1 MTSHMLRDW
10 FERALEQTDPAAWLL
25 EHCTDPELR
34 AQVSRLLA
42 ADAADNEPA
51 TGGAARLAE
60 EIGAPDPSAPA
71 PGTQIGPY
79 VLESLLG
86 EGGYAR
92 VFAAWREH
100 AGARREVA
108 LKLPFRTVHSPE
120 AQQQYQREV
129 RALAALAH
137 PNIAHLIDAGIGTGG
152 QAWIALERVRG
163 ASILDHARE
172 ARLDLG
178 ARLRLMVQVCR
189 AVDAAHRSLIVHR
202 DLKPSNVLVS
212 ADGQVKLLDFGIAKL
227 LQPDDDAG
235 HTVAPAFTPA
245 YAAPEQRHGGA
256 VTTATDVYALGVL
269 LGELV
274 TGERVNDGS
283 GRTPSSRLGEA
294 HGGEGPHT
302 LPPIARHK
310 VRGDLDAIVMKAID
324 ADPAQRYAS
333 AGALADDLERLLDGH
348 PVQACAPTRWYRTRK
363 FVARH
368 RGGVAV
374 TMAFV
379 LAVFA
384 ALALAVWQAGIARAE
399 AERATQQTRRA
410 TATRD
415 FLVSVFEAAGPD
427 LPREH
432 RPSLEDLVD
441 DAGARA
447 LRDAALTDDVRA
459 DLLLS
464 LAKVS
469 GALGDYEREHALLDR
484 AEADLGRLYARD
496 SEPWLRARVLRA
508 GALRGQA
515 RPEAALAELEPL
527 QASFA
532 ARGRIGVDAQIAL
545 AQALADVG
553 RGEDAAAAFDAARRL
568 AAQLPERADEL
579 ALRVD
584 LLRSSGL
591 IDAQRFSEGL
601 AIADRA
607 LADWKASGRAPDR
620 DVLQLLS
627 AIGNAASI
635 GGDAARAEAS
645 YREAITLAEQL
656 YARPHPDT
664 AWAIGIYGSFL
675 VAQARYADAEPY
687 IDRALSMRRA
697 LLGEAH
703 PEALDALAA
712 LGRLRAGQS
721 RHEEALAAF
730 EEGVA
735 LCERERVR
743 QPVCPRLIG
752 SVSQMQA
759 IAGRPEQA
767 LATAARAVS
776 AQRELGGP
784 DDPQLLVPL
793 GFLARAQVKHGD
805 YAAALATINELA
817 RIAAATGN
825 EDVRELHYARF
836 QRALALFA
844 LGRNDE
850 TLPLIRSVID
860 AQKRRSPN
868 EQRPLFSMLLLEARA
883 LARAG
888 RRDEARAAANE
899 ALAIEHKPAPLDP
912 ALVANLQHLA
922 REGRER

>member
-1 MTSHMLRDW
+1 MTSHTLRDW
-10 FERALEQTDPAAWLL
+10 FERALEQADPDAWLL
-25 EHCTDPELR
+25 EHCPDPVLR
-34 AQVSRLLA
+34 AQVARLLA
-42 ADAADNEPA
+42 ADAAGIEPA

-60 EIGAPDPSAPA
+60 EIGMPAPSAPA

-86 EGGYAR
+86 EGGFAR
-92 VFAAWREH
+92 VFAAWRDH
-100 AGARREVA
+100 AGTRREVA

-129 RALAALAH
+129 RALAALEH
-137 PNIAHLIDAGIGTGG
+137 PNIAHLIDAGIGAGG

-163 ASILDHARE
+163 APILDHARE
-172 ARLDLG
+172 ARLDLA

-212 ADGQVKLLDFGIAKL
+212 TAGQVKLLDFGIAKL
-227 LQPDDDAG
+227 LQPEDDAG
-235 HTVAPAFTPA
+235 QTAAPAFTPA

-294 HGGEGPHT
+294 SGGAGAQA

-333 AGALADDLERLLDGH
+333 AGALAEDLQRLLDGH
-348 PVQACAPTRWYRTRK
+348 PVHACAPTRWYRTRK

-368 RGGVAV
+368 KGGVAV

-399 AERATQQTRRA
+399 AERAAQQTHRA

-432 RPSLEDLVD
+432 RPSLEDLVE

-469 GALGDYEREHALLDR
+469 GALGDYDREHALLDR
-484 AEADLGRLYARD
+484 AETDLARLYAPD
-496 SEPWLRARVLRA
+496 AEPWLRARVLRA
-508 GALRGQA
+508 GAWRGQA

-607 LADWKASGRAPDR
+607 LADWKASGRAADR

-635 GGDAARAEAS
+635 GGDAPRAEAS
-645 YREAITLAEQL
+645 YREAIALSEQL

-664 AWAIGIYGSFL
+664 AWAVGIYGSFL
-675 VAQARYADAEPY
+675 VAQGRQAEAEPY
-687 IDRALSMRRA
+687 VERALSMRRD

-703 PEALDALAA
+703 PESLDALAA
-712 LGRLRAGQS
+712 LGRLRAGQG
-721 RHEEALAAF
+721 RQEEALAAF
-730 EEGVA
+730 EQGVA

-743 QPVCPRLIG
+743 QPVCPRLLG

-759 IAGRPEQA
+759 IAGRSEQA
-767 LATAARAVS
+767 LATAVRAVA
-776 AQRELGGP
+776 AQRALGGP
-784 DDPQLLVPL
+784 DDPQLLAPL

-805 YAAALATINELA
+805 YAAALETTDELA

-825 EDVRELHYARF
+825 QDGREPHYARF

-844 LGRNDE
+844 LGRNEE
-850 TLPLIRSVID
+850 TLPLIDSVVA
-860 AQKRRSPN
+860 AQKQRTPN
-868 EQRPLFSMLLLEARA
+868 ERRPLFSMLLLQARA

-888 RRDEARAAANE
+888 QRDEARAAARE
-899 ALAIEHKPAPLDP
+899 ALAIEPKPAPLAP
-912 ALVANLQHLA
+912 ALLANLQHLA
-922 REGRER
+922 REGREP